1 MHHGP
6 ATDTNPDP
14 ASRYKSR
21 LGVWMFLFY
30 CLVYA
35 GFVLANILN
44 EGRVMQTIVVAGLN
58 LAVVYG
64 MSLIVLALILALIY
78 NGMCTKKEKEMAGLP
93 ELNDGVEDQS

>member
-6 ATDTNPDP
+6 ATDSGPDP

-30 CLVYA
+30 CVIYA
-35 GFVLANILN
+35 GFVFTNVLT
-44 EGRVMQTIVVAGLN
+44 EGRAMQTNIFSGLN

-64 MSLIVLALILALIY
+64 MSLIIIALIMALIY
-78 NGMCTKKEKEMAGLP
+78 NALCTAKEKEMADLA
-93 ELNDGVEDQS
+93 DTQEDQS

>member
-6 ATDTNPDP
+6 AAESGPDP

-35 GFVLANILN
+35 GFVAVNVLT
-44 EGRVMQTIVVAGLN
+44 EGRAMQTIVVAGLN

-64 MSLIVLALILALIY
+64 MSLIVLALVLALIY
-78 NGMCTKKEKEMAGLP
+78 NALCTAKEKELTDKAAGGK
-93 ELNDGVEDQS
+93 ELS

>member
-6 ATDTNPDP
+6 ALESAPDP

-30 CLVYA
+30 CLVYG
-35 GFVLANILN
+35 GFVATNVLT
-44 EGRVMQTIVVAGLN
+44 EGEAMQIMVVAGLN

-64 MSLIVLALILALIY
+64 MTLIVLALVMALIY
-78 NGMCTKKEKEMAGLP
+78 NALCTAKEKEMADQAT
-93 ELNDGVEDQS
+93 DGEDKS